1 MLKPCLNY
9 VQTVYEPCLPW
20 AMTWQDQLLYEL
32 CHCVHQPMPGT
43 AVPFTKSFSLEWK
56 IWKTLLWYTTV
67 SYSIIPW
74 PRIWY
79 FICCSRLLI
88 CLLNLFPFY
97 GVTDFFCTNLHSPT
111 TKSDHLTSWTKLR
124 RRRCHLGT
132 TYIWE
137 WVDLVGFGSVD
148 LEVSGS
154 RSWWA

>member
-79 FICCSRLLI
+79 FIRCSRLLI

-97 GVTDFFCTNLHSPT
+97 GVTNFFLHKSPFSNHQIWP
-111 TKSDHLTSWTKLR
+111 SDILDKTSEEEMPFG
-124 RRRCHLGT
+124 HNIYLG
-132 TYIWE
+132 
-137 WVDLVGFGSVD
+137 
-148 LEVSGS
+148 VSGPGWIWIS
-154 RSWWA
+154 GSGSQRI